1 MLRRTQS
8 ADTGGIYNLR
18 LGSYT
23 QCSGISRGITSLE
36 EVGVSFS
43 LHGIPV
49 SRGIAIG
56 RAYLIAPAA
65 LDVDHYLVEPPQIEG
80 EIERFRAALKG
91 VQNELDR
98 LSEDLSADAPSE
110 VGAFINVHSMIL
122 NDAMLVQETM
132 DLIRTRR
139 YNVEWA
145 LTEQLE
151 RLSRHFDDIEDEY
164 LRERKADVQQVVERI
179 LKALAGG
186 PSAAALV
193 DGAVVQAGDDMI
205 VVAHDISP
213 ADMLQFKTQ
222 TFQGFVTDLGG
233 RTSHTAIVARSL
245 GIPAAV
251 GVQHAS
257 ALIRQDDLIIVDGDR
272 GIVIVDP
279 APIVLE
285 EYSYRQSEKLLEQKK
300 LQRLKFSPTQTL
312 CGTKISLLANIE
324 LPEDARS
331 AVEAGAVGVGLFR
344 TEFLFMNHKDRLP
357 EEDEQFEAYKRAVE
371 LMGGLPV
378 TIRTIDVGADK
389 PLDAIGADGYESAPN
404 PALGLRA
411 IRWSLSEPQMFLTQL
426 RAILRASAF
435 GQVKILVPM
444 LAHAQEIDQT
454 LDLIREAKRQLD
466 DAGLPY
472 DPGVRIGAMIEIP
485 AAAIA
490 LPLFLK
496 RVDFLSIGTNDLI
509 QYTLAIDRADNAVAH
524 LYDPLHP
531 AVLHLIAFTLREAKR
546 AGVPVSVCGEMAGDP
561 QLTRLLLGMGLTE
574 FSMHPSQLLVV
585 KQEILRAN
593 LAALEKPAA
602 DVLAAFEPE
611 EVQSA
616 LRCLSQA

>member
-1 MLRRTQS
+1 M
-8 ADTGGIYNLR
+8 
-18 LGSYT
+18 
-23 QCSGISRGITSLE
+23 
-36 EVGVSFS
+36 SFS

-56 RAYLIAPAA
+56 RAYLMAPAA
-65 LDVDHYLVEPPQIEG
+65 LDVDHYLVDPPQIES
-80 EIERFRAALKG
+80 EIERFRAALKR
-91 VQNELDR
+91 VQGELDR
-98 LSEDLSADAPSE
+98 LSEHLSADAPSE
-110 VGAFINVHSMIL
+110 VGAFINVHTMIL

-164 LRERKADVQQVVERI
+164 LRERKADVRQVVERI
-179 LKALAGG
+179 LKALAGA
-186 PSAAALV
+186 PSVLV
-193 DGAVVQAGDDMI
+193 TGAHADSGDDMI

-251 GVQHAS
+251 GVGHAS

-324 LPEDARS
+324 LPEDARA

-357 EEDEQFEAYKRAVE
+357 EEEEQFEAYKRAVE

-389 PLDAIGADGYESAPN
+389 PLDTLGAEGYESAPN

-426 RAILRASAF
+426 RAILRASAS
-435 GQVKILVPM
+435 GQVRILVPM

-472 DPGVRIGAMIEIP
+472 DPGVQIGAMIEIP

-611 EVQSA
+611 EVQAA
-616 LRCLSQA
+616 LRCLGQV